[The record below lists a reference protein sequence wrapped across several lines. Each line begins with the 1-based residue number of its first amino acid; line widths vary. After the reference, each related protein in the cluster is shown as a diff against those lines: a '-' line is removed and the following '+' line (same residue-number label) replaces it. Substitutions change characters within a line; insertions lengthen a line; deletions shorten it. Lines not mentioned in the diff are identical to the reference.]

1 MVVPQVGS
9 EPERVLD
16 AQPLDALLP
25 TLLHI
30 KAAHR

>member
-16 AQPLDALLP
+16 VQPFNELAVLQVF
-25 TLLHI
+25 
-30 KAAHR
+30 AE